1 MAAAAAAA
9 GATGNAE
16 ERADRAVKPKGALK
30 KGTAGSGGGEQKKKA
45 AGGDDQL
52 FQRQARAAA
61 QTAARKAHSQLK
73 VVERCV
79 HRGVHGFRAYT
90 RDTGQR
96 TPPRPA
102 FSGGEHRAGGRVH
115 TPSRVAPPVATP
127 LTYLPWLDSLAQ
139 HERRRVG
146 VSAVGSLSLSLTLQ
160 GLHSTVVCEKFAAD
174 VSTLPRLSCAFRASR
189 ASGSFSLAPTVSRVF
204 PVRAARLLAG
214 WWRRAACPR
223 RSCIAWRWAA
233 SARTSSRCVCVCVW
247 HTARSLYLLAVSV
260 SHPRVHESRTRGRR
274 SIVQQR

>member
-1 MAAAAAAA
+1 MISFCVRSAPINDDASRATRPHSSSHPPIDQPACGCVSVLCAAEAVPSTSPAAAAVPSGEEVAAAAAAAA

-146 VSAVGSLSLSLTLQ
+146 VSAVGSLSLS
-160 GLHSTVVCEKFAAD
+160 HAAG
-174 VSTLPRLSCAFRASR
+174 TAFD
-189 ASGSFSLAPTVSRVF
+189 
-204 PVRAARLLAG
+204 
-214 WWRRAACPR
+214 
-223 RSCIAWRWAA
+223 RS
-233 SARTSSRCVCVCVW
+233 V
-247 HTARSLYLLAVSV
+247 
-260 SHPRVHESRTRGRR
+260 
-274 SIVQQR
+274 